1 MTPRKLLSDSG
12 KKSSAIPF
20 NCLTFY
26 PLKARASKLRI
37 VRLPT
42 PTIRSLAKE
51 AKVSTATVSMAL
63 RNDPRITPEVREYVQ
78 KLAKKSGY
86 QINPVIS
93 RLLSQ
98 MRSSQSTA
106 RQGIL
111 GFLSTSS
118 HSEDASSAFT
128 KTWLAAARQ
137 RAEELGFWLDEF
149 ALHEKK
155 LSPGRLLEILEARNI
170 RGLMLAGPFLD
181 HSISRDLYDILG
193 RSSVVVVGE
202 RTSKPALDCVLNDQF
217 LTTSDAVAKCL
228 ASGYRRPGLCVHPDL
243 DAVVENRFSAGFL
256 VSQRQLPADR
266 RIPEHPYQAR
276 GEKEFV
282 VWVRRYHPDVILTLH
297 PEIKIWLERMGMP
310 CPQNVGLVHLDRTEE
325 LTGWSGMKQDHEHL
339 GAAAVEMLINHLYHN
354 EVGIPPFQRCLFLG
368 SRWVEGRTTL
378 RMASSREAPSKSGGT
393 VKQPIGK

>member
-1 MTPRKLLSDSG
+1 M
-12 KKSSAIPF
+12 SSAIPF

-26 PLKARASKLRI
+26 PLKARSSKLRI
-37 VRLPT
+37 VRLPA

-63 RNDPRITPEVREYVQ
+63 RNDPRITPEVREHVQ
-78 KLAKKSGY
+78 KLAKKTGY

-118 HSEDASSAFT
+118 QSEDASSAFT

-181 HSISRDLYDILG
+181 HSIPRDLYDILG

-217 LTTSDAVAKCL
+217 LTTADAVAKCL
-228 ASGYRRPGLCVHPDL
+228 ASGYQRPGLCVHPDL
-243 DAVVENRFSAGFL
+243 DRVVENRFLAGFL
-256 VSQRQLPADR
+256 VSQRQLPADG

-282 VWVRRYHPDVILTLH
+282 AWVRRHHPDVILTLH
-297 PEIKIWLERMGMP
+297 PEIKNWLERMGMP
-310 CPQNVGLVHLDRTEE
+310 CPQAVGLVHLDRTEE
-325 LTGWSGMKQDHEHL
+325 LSGWSGMKQDHEHL
-339 GAAAVEMLINHLYHN
+339 GAAAVEMLIHHLYQN
-354 EVGIPPFQRCLFLG
+354 EVGMPSFQRCLFLG

-378 RMASSREAPSKSGGT
+378 PLASSREVAASKPVDTGRSAT
-393 VKQPIGK
+393 RS

>member
-1 MTPRKLLSDSG
+1 M
-12 KKSSAIPF
+12 SSAFLF
-20 NCLTFY
+20 NCLTY
-26 PLKARASKLRI
+26 CSLKAQGSNLRI
-37 VRLPT
+37 GPVSA
-42 PTIRSLAKE
+42 PTIRSVAKV
-51 AKVSTATVSMAL
+51 AKVSTATVSMAM
-63 RNDPRITPEVREYVQ
+63 RNDPRITLEVREHVQ
-78 KLAKKSGY
+78 KLAKKCGY
-86 QINPVIS
+86 QINPVVS

-98 MRSSQSTA
+98 MRSNQSAA

-118 HSEDASSAFT
+118 HSEDASCAFT
-128 KTWLAAARQ
+128 KTWLASARQ

-149 ALHEKK
+149 ALHEKE

-181 HSISRDLYDILG
+181 HSIPRDLYDILG

-228 ASGYRRPGLCVHPDL
+228 ASGYRRPGLCIHPDL
-243 DAVVENRFSAGFL
+243 DGVVENRFSAGFL

-266 RIPEHPYQAR
+266 QIPEHPYQAR
-276 GEKEFV
+276 GEKDFV
-282 VWVRRYHPDVILTLH
+282 AWVRRYHPDVILTLH
-297 PEIKIWLERMGMP
+297 PEIKIWLEKMGTP
-310 CPQNVGLVHLDRTEE
+310 SPQSIGLVHLDRTKE

-339 GAAAVEMLINHLYHN
+339 GTAAVEMLINHLFHN

-378 RMASSREAPSKSGGT
+378 RLASSREATSKPGGT
-393 VKQPIGK
+393 GKPSTRNETTQRRKSP